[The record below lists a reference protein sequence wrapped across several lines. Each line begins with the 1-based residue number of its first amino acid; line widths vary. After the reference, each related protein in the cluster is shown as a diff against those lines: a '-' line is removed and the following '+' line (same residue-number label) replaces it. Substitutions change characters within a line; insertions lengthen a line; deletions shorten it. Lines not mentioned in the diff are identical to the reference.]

1 MDRILQLVKQY
12 WGLAKIQWERLKVWQ
27 KIAFSASLVLIFTI
41 IFSIFMQFPSEDEL
55 GVLFSNL
62 EADDAATII
71 TRLKEENLKYKLE
84 NDGQTI
90 LIRKDLIFE
99 KRLTLAA
106 EGLPQSG
113 AVGYEIF
120 DKNNIGL
127 TDFVQQLNYKRALEG
142 ELARTIRSI
151 DNVKFVRVHIMV
163 PKSSLFIEDEK
174 PTTASVMLQLKKR
187 KKLAQSQIEG
197 IANLVASSVEGMEV
211 DKVVIVDSH
220 GKVLSKNNERNNLVE
235 LTSSQLDLQMKVENY
250 LENKLST
257 LLQGVVGQDNY
268 IVRVSTSLN
277 FDQIER
283 TSESYDPESATIRS
297 QESDTQSSTDP
308 GTTQPQ
314 ADNTITNYEIS
325 KSVERMIG
333 GIGRIERQSVAVM
346 LNGLFA
352 VPPGAPAGTAPQ
364 YVPRSDEEI
373 QKVTSLVQNAIGFDA
388 SRGDNVQVTNV
399 SFDNS
404 EYNKT
409 QELIHNAERM
419 ELYKTIGK
427 YASLAIAAIVLINL
441 LRGIFDSMQ
450 PKIEIEEKEE
460 VLDFEELEMP
470 VETQLKMHKRKIV
483 NEIARDK
490 PKEVSKLIR
499 TWLFELEK
507 METDDWN
514 MKN

>member
-1 MDRILQLVKQY
+1 MERIIQLVKQY
-12 WGLAKIQWERLKVWQ
+12 WEIAKTQWERLKVWQ
-27 KIAFSASLVLIFTI
+27 KVAIAASSVVVLGVT
-41 IFSIFMQFPSEDEL
+41 FSIFALLPSENEY

-62 EADDAATII
+62 EPDDAATII
-71 TRLKEENLKYKLE
+71 TRLKEENQKYKLE

-90 LIRKDLIFE
+90 LIPKELIFE
-99 KRLTLAA
+99 KRLALAA
-106 EGLPQSG
+106 EGIPQSG

-163 PKSSLFIEDEK
+163 PKPSLFIEDEK
-174 PTTASVMLQLKKR
+174 PTTASVMLQLEKR
-187 KKLAQSQIEG
+187 KKLAQAQIDG
-197 IANLVASSVEGMEV
+197 IANLVASSVEGLAV
-211 DKVVIVDSH
+211 DKVAIVDSH
-220 GKVLSKNNERNNLVE
+220 GKVLSNNHERNSMVE
-235 LTSSQLDLQMKVENY
+235 RTSSQLDLQMKVENY
-250 LENKLST
+250 LESKLGT
-257 LLQGVVGQDNY
+257 LLSGVVGRDNY

-297 QESDTQSSTDP
+297 QENDTQISGDP
-308 GTTQPQ
+308 GATKPQ
-314 ADNTITNYEIS
+314 SDNTITNYEIS

-333 GIGRIERQSVAVM
+333 GIGKIEQQSVAVM
-346 LNGLFA
+346 VNGTYA
-352 VPPGAPAGTAPQ
+352 VPPGAPEGTAPQ
-364 YVPRSDEEI
+364 YVPRTDEEI
-373 QKVTSLVQNAIGFDA
+373 QKISSLVQNAIGFNA
-388 SRGDNVQVTNV
+388 GRGDNVQVTNV

-404 EYNKT
+404 EYDKT

-427 YASLAIAAIVLINL
+427 YASLAIAAIILINL

-507 METDDWN
+507 AETDDWN